1 MTARSAQSL
10 AMSPAHKMAV
20 AFARILRGAGI
31 EVPLDSVI
39 IFVGALSKVGLES
52 RDDVYWA
59 AYATLIRRHEDT
71 TIFDRAFSV
80 FWDQLI
86 AVDTSAYE
94 QETESVTLLIDS
106 EDTNNDESNTELID
120 DDENTI
126 ALRFSSVESLREKDF
141 AAYSDAELREAEQF
155 MSSLKLAGPPKRSL
169 RLQKTNHKGSRH
181 DIRRTMRAVLRNDGE
196 PIERYW
202 REPSTKLRRLV
213 VLLDISGSMEP
224 YARALLRF
232 MHAAVVGRQRVEAF
246 TLGTRLTRIT
256 RELANRD
263 PDRALARTSAQVS
276 DWSGG
281 TRLGECLQNFNNNWG
296 VGSLARGSIFV
307 ILSDGWD
314 RGEPQVLAEQMLR
327 LQRVAYRVIWVNP
340 LKVSPGYAPLARG
353 MAAAMPFIDDFV
365 EGHSLEALRELTE
378 IISRESNESFKMR
391 KVVSHA

>member
-1 MTARSAQSL
+1 
-10 AMSPAHKMAV
+10 MAV

-31 EVPLDSVI
+31 DVPLDSVI
-39 IFVGALSKVGLES
+39 VFVGALSKIGLEN

-71 TIFDRAFSV
+71 QIFDRAFAV

-86 AVDTSAYE
+86 AVDMASYE
-94 QETESVTLLIDS
+94 QQTESVTLLIDS
-106 EDTNNDESNTELID
+106 EQEDNDDSSAEALEE
-120 DDENTI
+120 DENTL
-126 ALRFSSVESLREKDF
+126 ALRFSSVETLREKDF
-141 AAYSDAELREAEQF
+141 AAYTDSELREAEQF

-169 RLQKTNHKGSRH
+169 RLQKANRKGSRH
-181 DIRRTMRAVLRNDGE
+181 DIRRTMRAVLQNDGE

-281 TRLGECLQNFNNNWG
+281 TRLGECLQNFNDNWG

-353 MAAAMPFIDDFV
+353 MAAAMPYIDDFV
-365 EGHSLEALRELTE
+365 EGHSLEALRELTAV
-378 IISRESNESFKMR
+378 IARESQESSKTR

>member
-1 MTARSAQSL
+1 MTTQSL
-10 AMSPAHKMAV
+10 TLSPAHKMAV

-31 EVPLDSVI
+31 DVPLDSVI
-39 IFVGALSKVGLES
+39 VFVGALSKIGLEN

-59 AYATLIRRHEDT
+59 AFATLIRRHEDT
-71 TIFDRAFSV
+71 TIFDRAFAV

-86 AVDTSAYE
+86 AVDMASYE
-94 QETESVTLLIDS
+94 QQTESVTLLIDS
-106 EDTNNDESNTELID
+106 EQEDNDDSNADALEE
-120 DDENTI
+120 DENTI
-126 ALRFSSVESLREKDF
+126 ALRFSNVETLREKDF
-141 AAYSDAELREAEQF
+141 AVYTDTELREAEQF

-169 RLQKTNHKGSRH
+169 RLQKTNRKGSRH
-181 DIRRTMRAVLRNDGE
+181 DIRRTMRAVLQNDGE

-256 RELANRD
+256 RELANRN

-281 TRLGECLQNFNNNWG
+281 TRLGECLQNFNDNWG

-353 MAAAMPFIDDFV
+353 MAAAMPYIDDFV
-365 EGHSLEALRELTE
+365 EGHSLEALRELTAV
-378 IISRESNESFKMR
+378 IARESQESSKTR

>member
-1 MTARSAQSL
+1 MNTS
-10 AMSPAHKMAV
+10 SPAHKMAV

-31 EVPLDSVI
+31 DVPLDSVI
-39 IFVGALSKVGLES
+39 IFVSALSKVGLEN

-59 AYATLIRRHEDT
+59 AYATLIRRHEDSQ
-71 TIFDRAFSV
+71 IFDRAFAI
-80 FWDQLI
+80 FWDQLV
-86 AVDTSAYE
+86 AVDTAAYE
-94 QETESVTLLIDS
+94 QQTESVTLLIDS
-106 EDTNNDESNTELID
+106 EDANNDDQNAAQVDE
-120 DDENTI
+120 DENTLT
-126 ALRFSSVESLREKDF
+126 LRFSSVETLREKDF
-141 AAYSDAELREAEQF
+141 AAYSETELREAEQF
-155 MSSLKLAGPPKRSL
+155 MSRLKLAGPPKRSL
-169 RLQKTNHKGSRH
+169 RLQKANRKGSRH
-181 DIRRTMRAVLRNDGE
+181 DIRRTMRAVLQNDGE

-281 TRLGECLQNFNNNWG
+281 TRLGECLQNFNDNWG

-314 RGEPQVLAEQMLR
+314 RGEPQVLAEQMSR
-327 LQRVAYRVIWVNP
+327 LKRVAYRVIWVNP

-353 MAAAMPFIDDFV
+353 MAAAMPYIDDFV
-365 EGHSLEALRELTE
+365 EGHSLDALRELTE
-378 IISRESNESFKMR
+378 VIARDSRESTELR
-391 KVVSHA
+391 KVKSNA

>member
-1 MTARSAQSL
+1 MTTQSL
-10 AMSPAHKMAV
+10 ALSPAHKMAV

-31 EVPLDSVI
+31 DVPLDSVI
-39 IFVGALSKVGLES
+39 VFVGALSKIGLEN

-59 AYATLIRRHEDT
+59 AFATLIRRHEDT
-71 TIFDRAFSV
+71 TIFDRAFAV

-86 AVDTSAYE
+86 AVDMASYE
-94 QETESVTLLIDS
+94 QQTESVTLLIDS
-106 EDTNNDESNTELID
+106 EQEDNDDSNADALEE
-120 DDENTI
+120 DENTI
-126 ALRFSSVESLREKDF
+126 ALRFSSVETLREKDF
-141 AAYSDAELREAEQF
+141 AVYTDTELREAEQF

-169 RLQKTNHKGSRH
+169 RLQKTNRKGSRH
-181 DIRRTMRAVLRNDGE
+181 DIRRTMRAVLQNDGE

-281 TRLGECLQNFNNNWG
+281 TRLGECLQNFNDNWG

-365 EGHSLEALRELTE
+365 EGHSLEALRELTAV
-378 IISRESNESFKMR
+378 IARESQESSKTR

>member
-1 MTARSAQSL
+1 MTARSTQSL

-39 IFVGALSKVGLES
+39 IFVGALSKVGLEN

-71 TIFDRAFSV
+71 QIFDRAFTV

-106 EDTNNDESNTELID
+106 EDTNNDESNTEPID

-141 AAYSDAELREAEQF
+141 SAYSDAELREAEQF
-155 MSSLKLAGPPKRSL
+155 MASLKLAGPPKRSL
-169 RLQKTNHKGSRH
+169 RLQKTNSKGSRH

-353 MAAAMPFIDDFV
+353 MAAAMPHIDDFV

-378 IISRESNESFKMR
+378 IISREYHESIKTR

>member
-1 MTARSAQSL
+1 MTTQSL
-10 AMSPAHKMAV
+10 ALSPAHKMAV

-31 EVPLDSVI
+31 DVPLDSVI
-39 IFVGALSKVGLES
+39 VFVGALSKIGLEN

-59 AYATLIRRHEDT
+59 AFATLIRRHEDT
-71 TIFDRAFSV
+71 TIFDRAFAV

-86 AVDTSAYE
+86 AVDMASYE
-94 QETESVTLLIDS
+94 QQTESVTLLIDS
-106 EDTNNDESNTELID
+106 EQEDNDDSNADALEE
-120 DDENTI
+120 DENTL
-126 ALRFSSVESLREKDF
+126 ALRFSSVETLREKDF
-141 AAYSDAELREAEQF
+141 AVYTDTELREAEQF

-169 RLQKTNHKGSRH
+169 RLQKTNRKGSRH
-181 DIRRTMRAVLRNDGE
+181 DIRRTMRAVLQNDGE

-256 RELANRD
+256 RELANRN
-263 PDRALARTSAQVS
+263 PDRALERTSAQVS

-281 TRLGECLQNFNNNWG
+281 TRLGECLQNFNDNWG

-365 EGHSLEALRELTE
+365 EGHSLEALRELTAV
-378 IISRESNESFKMR
+378 IARESQESSKTR

>member
-1 MTARSAQSL
+1 MNAS
-10 AMSPAHKMAV
+10 SPAHKMAV
-20 AFARILRGAGI
+20 AFARVLRGAGI
-31 EVPLDSVI
+31 DVPLDSVI
-39 IFVGALSKVGLES
+39 VFVSALSKVGLEN

-59 AYATLIRRHEDT
+59 AYATLIRRHEDSQ
-71 TIFDRAFSV
+71 IFDRAFAI

-86 AVDTSAYE
+86 AIDTATYE
-94 QETESVTLLIDS
+94 QQTESVTLLIDS
-106 EDTNNDESNTELID
+106 EDANNDDSNAAPVNE
-120 DDENTI
+120 DENTI
-126 ALRFSSVESLREKDF
+126 TLRFSSIETLREKDF
-141 AAYSDAELREAEQF
+141 AAYNETELREAEQF

-169 RLQKTNHKGSRH
+169 RLQKTNRKGSRH
-181 DIRRTMRAVLRNDGE
+181 DIRRTMRAVLQNDGE

-281 TRLGECLQNFNNNWG
+281 TRLGECLQSFNDNWG

-353 MAAAMPFIDDFV
+353 MAAAMPYIDDFV
-365 EGHSLEALRELTE
+365 EGHSLEALRELTAV
-378 IISRESNESFKMR
+378 IARDSNESSKTQ

>member
-1 MTARSAQSL
+1 MTTQSL
-10 AMSPAHKMAV
+10 ALSPAHKMAV
-20 AFARILRGAGI
+20 AFARILRGAGVD
-31 EVPLDSVI
+31 VPLDSVI
-39 IFVGALSKVGLES
+39 VFVSALNQTGLEN

-59 AYATLIRRHEDT
+59 AYSTLIRRHEDT
-71 TIFDRAFSV
+71 QIFDRAFAV

-86 AVDTSAYE
+86 AVDTTSYE
-94 QETESVTLLIDS
+94 QQTESVTLLIDS
-106 EDTNNDESNTELID
+106 EEENSDDSSTETLNE
-120 DDENTI
+120 DENTI
-126 ALRFSSVESLREKDF
+126 ALRFSNIETLREKDF
-141 AAYSDAELREAEQF
+141 AAYTDTELREAEQF

-169 RLQKTNHKGSRH
+169 RLQKTNRKGTRH
-181 DIRRTMRAVLRNDGE
+181 DIRRTMRATLQHDGE

-256 RELANRD
+256 RELTSRD
-263 PDRALARTSAQVS
+263 PDRALAQTSAQVA

-281 TRLGECLQNFNNNWG
+281 TRLGECLQNFNDNWG

-314 RGEPQVLAEQMLR
+314 RGEPKVLAEQMLR

-353 MAAAMPFIDDFV
+353 MAAAMPYIDEFV

-378 IISRESNESFKMR
+378 VISKESNERR
-391 KVVSHA
+391 KTVTHA

>member
-1 MTARSAQSL
+1 
-10 AMSPAHKMAV
+10 
-20 AFARILRGAGI
+20 
-31 EVPLDSVI
+31 
-39 IFVGALSKVGLES
+39 
-52 RDDVYWA
+52 
-59 AYATLIRRHEDT
+59 
-71 TIFDRAFSV
+71 
-80 FWDQLI
+80 
-86 AVDTSAYE
+86 AVDTATYE
-94 QETESVTLLIDS
+94 QQTESVTLLIDS
-106 EDTNNDESNTELID
+106 EDTNNDDSNAAPVDEE
-120 DDENTI
+120 ENTLT
-126 ALRFSSVESLREKDF
+126 LRFSSIETLREKDF
-141 AAYSDAELREAEQF
+141 AAYSESELREAEQI

-169 RLQKTNHKGSRH
+169 RLQKTNRKGSRQ
-181 DIRRTMRAVLRNDGE
+181 DIRRTMRAVLQNNGE

-256 RELANRD
+256 RELTNRD
-263 PDRALARTSAQVS
+263 PDRALARTSAQVA

-281 TRLGECLQNFNNNWG
+281 TRLGECLQNFNDNWG

-327 LQRVAYRVIWVNP
+327 LQRVAYRIIWVNP

-353 MAAAMPFIDDFV
+353 MAVAFARILRGAGVDVTLDSVIVFVSALSKVGLDNRDDVYWAAYATLIRRHEDSPIFDRAFAVFWDQLIAVDTATY
-365 EGHSLEALRELTE
+365 EQQTE
-378 IISRESNESFKMR
+378 
-391 KVVSHA
+391 

>member
-1 MTARSAQSL
+1 MTTQSL
-10 AMSPAHKMAV
+10 ALSPAHKMAV
-20 AFARILRGAGI
+20 AFARILRGAGVD
-31 EVPLDSVI
+31 VPLDSVI
-39 IFVGALSKVGLES
+39 VFVSALNQIGLEN

-59 AYATLIRRHEDT
+59 AYSTLIRRHEDT
-71 TIFDRAFSV
+71 QIFDRAFAV

-86 AVDTSAYE
+86 AVDTTSYE
-94 QETESVTLLIDS
+94 QQTESVTLLIDS
-106 EDTNNDESNTELID
+106 EEENSDDLNTETLKE
-120 DDENTI
+120 DENTI
-126 ALRFSSVESLREKDF
+126 ALRFSSIETLREKDF
-141 AAYSDAELREAEQF
+141 AAYTDTELREAEKF

-169 RLQKTNHKGSRH
+169 RLQKTNRKGTRH
-181 DIRRTMRAVLRNDGE
+181 DIRRTMRAVLQNDGE

-256 RELANRD
+256 RELTSRD
-263 PDRALARTSAQVS
+263 PDRALAQTSAQVA

-314 RGEPQVLAEQMLR
+314 RGEPKVLAEQMLR

-353 MAAAMPFIDDFV
+353 MAAAMPYIDEFV

-378 IISRESNESFKMR
+378 VISKESNERR
-391 KVVSHA
+391 KTVTHA

>member
-1 MTARSAQSL
+1 MTTQSL
-10 AMSPAHKMAV
+10 TLSPAHKMAV

-31 EVPLDSVI
+31 DVPLDSVI
-39 IFVGALSKVGLES
+39 VFVGALSKIGLEN

-71 TIFDRAFSV
+71 TIFDRAFAV

-86 AVDTSAYE
+86 AVDMASYE
-94 QETESVTLLIDS
+94 QQTESVTLLIDS
-106 EDTNNDESNTELID
+106 EQEDNDDSNADALEE
-120 DDENTI
+120 DENTI
-126 ALRFSSVESLREKDF
+126 ALRFSSIETLRQKDF
-141 AAYSDAELREAEQF
+141 AVYTDTELREAEQF

-169 RLQKTNHKGSRH
+169 RLQKTNRKGSRH
-181 DIRRTMRAVLRNDGE
+181 DIRRTMRAVLQNDGE

-281 TRLGECLQNFNNNWG
+281 TRLGECLQNFNDNWG

-365 EGHSLEALRELTE
+365 EGHSLEALRELTAV
-378 IISRESNESFKMR
+378 IARESQESSKTR

>member
-1 MTARSAQSL
+1 MTTQSL
-10 AMSPAHKMAV
+10 TLSPAHKMAV

-31 EVPLDSVI
+31 DVPLDSVI
-39 IFVGALSKVGLES
+39 VFVGALSKIGLEN

-71 TIFDRAFSV
+71 QIFDRAFAV

-86 AVDTSAYE
+86 AVDMASYE
-94 QETESVTLLIDS
+94 QQTESVTLLIDS
-106 EDTNNDESNTELID
+106 AQEDNDDSNADALEE
-120 DDENTI
+120 DENTL
-126 ALRFSSVESLREKDF
+126 ALRFSSVETLREKDF
-141 AAYSDAELREAEQF
+141 AVYTDTELREAEQF

-169 RLQKTNHKGSRH
+169 RLQKTNRKGSRH
-181 DIRRTMRAVLRNDGE
+181 DIRRTMRAVLQNDGE

-281 TRLGECLQNFNNNWG
+281 TRLGECLQNFNDNWG

-365 EGHSLEALRELTE
+365 EGHSLEALRELTAV
-378 IISRESNESFKMR
+378 IARESQESSKTR

>member
-1 MTARSAQSL
+1 MTTQSL
-10 AMSPAHKMAV
+10 ALSPAHKMAV
-20 AFARILRGAGI
+20 AFARILRGADVD
-31 EVPLDSVI
+31 VPLDSVI
-39 IFVGALSKVGLES
+39 VFVSALNQIGLEN

-59 AYATLIRRHEDT
+59 AYSTLIRRHEDT
-71 TIFDRAFSV
+71 QIFDRAFAV

-86 AVDTSAYE
+86 AVDTTSYE
-94 QETESVTLLIDS
+94 QQTESVTLLIDS
-106 EDTNNDESNTELID
+106 EEENSDDSSTETLNE
-120 DDENTI
+120 DENTI
-126 ALRFSSVESLREKDF
+126 ALRFSNIETLREKDF
-141 AAYSDAELREAEQF
+141 AAYTDTELREAEQF

-169 RLQKTNHKGSRH
+169 RLQKTNRKGARQ
-181 DIRRTMRAVLRNDGE
+181 DIRRTMRAVLQNDGE

-256 RELANRD
+256 RELTSRD
-263 PDRALARTSAQVS
+263 PDRALAQTSAQVA

-281 TRLGECLQNFNNNWG
+281 TRLGECLQNFNDNWG

-314 RGEPQVLAEQMLR
+314 RGEPKVLAEQMLR

-353 MAAAMPFIDDFV
+353 MAAAMPYIDDFV

-378 IISRESNESFKMR
+378 VISKESNERR
-391 KVVSHA
+391 KTVTHA

>member
-1 MTARSAQSL
+1 
-10 AMSPAHKMAV
+10 MAV

-31 EVPLDSVI
+31 DVPLDSVI
-39 IFVGALSKVGLES
+39 VFVSALSKVGLEN

-59 AYATLIRRHEDT
+59 AYATLIRRHEDSP
-71 TIFDRAFSV
+71 IFDRAFAI

-86 AVDTSAYE
+86 AVDTAMYE

-106 EDTNNDESNTELID
+106 EDTNNDDSNAAPVDE
-120 DDENTI
+120 DENTLT
-126 ALRFSSVESLREKDF
+126 LRFSSIETLREKDF
-141 AAYSDAELREAEQF
+141 AAYSDAELREAEQL

-169 RLQKTNHKGSRH
+169 RLQKANHKGSRH

-281 TRLGECLQNFNNNWG
+281 TRLGECLQNFNDNWG

-314 RGEPQVLAEQMLR
+314 RGEPHVLAEQMLR
-327 LQRVAYRVIWVNP
+327 LQRVAHRVIWVNP

-353 MAAAMPFIDDFV
+353 MAAAMPYIDDFV
-365 EGHSLEALRELTE
+365 EGHSLDALRELTAV
-378 IISRESNESFKMR
+378 IARDSRDSNEMR
-391 KVVSHA
+391 KVNIHA

>member
-1 MTARSAQSL
+1 MTTQSL
-10 AMSPAHKMAV
+10 ALSPAHKMAV
-20 AFARILRGAGI
+20 AFARILRGAGVD
-31 EVPLDSVI
+31 VPLDSVI
-39 IFVGALSKVGLES
+39 VFVSALNQIGLEN

-59 AYATLIRRHEDT
+59 AYSTLIRRHEDT
-71 TIFDRAFSV
+71 QIFDRAFAV

-86 AVDTSAYE
+86 AVDTTSYE
-94 QETESVTLLIDS
+94 QQTESVTLLIDS
-106 EDTNNDESNTELID
+106 EEENSDDLSTETLKE
-120 DDENTI
+120 DENTI
-126 ALRFSSVESLREKDF
+126 ALRFSSIETLREKDF
-141 AAYSDAELREAEQF
+141 AAYTDTELREAEKF

-169 RLQKTNHKGSRH
+169 RLQKTNRKGTRH
-181 DIRRTMRAVLRNDGE
+181 DIRRTMRAVLQNDGE

-256 RELANRD
+256 RELTSRD
-263 PDRALARTSAQVS
+263 PDRALAQTSAQVA

-314 RGEPQVLAEQMLR
+314 RGEPKVLAEQMLR

-353 MAAAMPFIDDFV
+353 MAAAMPYIDEFV

-378 IISRESNESFKMR
+378 VISKESNERR
-391 KVVSHA
+391 KTVTHA

>member
-1 MTARSAQSL
+1 MNTS
-10 AMSPAHKMAV
+10 SPAHKMAV

-31 EVPLDSVI
+31 DVPLDSVI
-39 IFVGALSKVGLES
+39 VFVSALSKVGLEN

-59 AYATLIRRHEDT
+59 AYATLIRRHEDSQ
-71 TIFDRAFSV
+71 IFDRAFAI

-86 AVDTSAYE
+86 AVDTATYE
-94 QETESVTLLIDS
+94 QQTESVTLLIDS
-106 EDTNNDESNTELID
+106 EDTNNDESNAAPVNE
-120 DDENTI
+120 DENTI
-126 ALRFSSVESLREKDF
+126 ALRFSSIETLREKDF
-141 AAYSDAELREAEQF
+141 AAYSETELREAEQF

-169 RLQKTNHKGSRH
+169 RLQKANRKGSRH
-181 DIRRTMRAVLRNDGE
+181 DIRRTMRAALQNDGE

-224 YARALLRF
+224 YARALLLF
-232 MHAAVVGRQRVEAF
+232 MHAAVVGRQRVDAF

-256 RELANRD
+256 RELTNRD

-281 TRLGECLQNFNNNWG
+281 TRLGECLQNFNDNWG

-327 LQRVAYRVIWVNP
+327 LQRVAFRVIWVNP

-353 MAAAMPFIDDFV
+353 MAAAMPYIDDFV
-365 EGHSLEALRELTE
+365 EGHSLEALRELTAV
-378 IISRESNESFKMR
+378 IARESHESSKTR
-391 KVVSHA
+391 KVVSNA

>member
-1 MTARSAQSL
+1 MTTQSL
-10 AMSPAHKMAV
+10 TLSPAHKMAV

-31 EVPLDSVI
+31 DVPLDSVI
-39 IFVGALSKVGLES
+39 VFVGALSKIGLEN

-71 TIFDRAFSV
+71 TIFDRAFAV

-86 AVDTSAYE
+86 AVDMASYE
-94 QETESVTLLIDS
+94 QQTESVTLLIDS
-106 EDTNNDESNTELID
+106 EQEDNDDSNADALEE
-120 DDENTI
+120 DENTI
-126 ALRFSSVESLREKDF
+126 ALRFSNVETLREKDF
-141 AAYSDAELREAEQF
+141 AVYTDTELREAEQF

-169 RLQKTNHKGSRH
+169 RLQKTNRKGSRH
-181 DIRRTMRAVLRNDGE
+181 DIRRTMRAVLQNDGE

-281 TRLGECLQNFNNNWG
+281 TRLGECLQNFNDNWG

-365 EGHSLEALRELTE
+365 EGHSLEALRELTAV
-378 IISRESNESFKMR
+378 IARESQESSKTR

>member
-1 MTARSAQSL
+1 MTTQSL
-10 AMSPAHKMAV
+10 ALSPAHKMAV
-20 AFARILRGAGI
+20 AFARILRGAGVD
-31 EVPLDSVI
+31 VPLDSVI
-39 IFVGALSKVGLES
+39 VFVSALNQIGLEN

-59 AYATLIRRHEDT
+59 AYSTLIRRHEDT
-71 TIFDRAFSV
+71 QIFDRAFAV

-86 AVDTSAYE
+86 AVDTTSYE
-94 QETESVTLLIDS
+94 QQTESVTLLIDS
-106 EDTNNDESNTELID
+106 EEENSDDSSTETLNE
-120 DDENTI
+120 DENTI
-126 ALRFSSVESLREKDF
+126 ALRFSNIETLREKDF
-141 AAYSDAELREAEQF
+141 AAYTDTELREAEQF

-169 RLQKTNHKGSRH
+169 RLQKTNRKGTRH
-181 DIRRTMRAVLRNDGE
+181 DIRRTMRAVLQNDGE

-256 RELANRD
+256 RELTSRD
-263 PDRALARTSAQVS
+263 PDRALAQTSAQVA

-314 RGEPQVLAEQMLR
+314 RGEPKVLAEQMLR

-353 MAAAMPFIDDFV
+353 MAAAMPYIDEFV

-378 IISRESNESFKMR
+378 VISKESNERR
-391 KVVSHA
+391 KTVTHA

>member
-1 MTARSAQSL
+1 MTARSTQSL

-39 IFVGALSKVGLES
+39 IFVGALSKVGLEN

-71 TIFDRAFSV
+71 QIFDRAFTV

-106 EDTNNDESNTELID
+106 EDTNNDESNTEPID

-141 AAYSDAELREAEQF
+141 SAYSDAELSEAEQF
-155 MSSLKLAGPPKRSL
+155 MASLKLAGPPKRSL
-169 RLQKTNHKGSRH
+169 RLQKTNSKGSRH

-353 MAAAMPFIDDFV
+353 MAAAMPHIDDFV

-378 IISRESNESFKMR
+378 IISRESHESKTTR

>member
-1 MTARSAQSL
+1 MTTQSL
-10 AMSPAHKMAV
+10 TLSPAHKMAV

-31 EVPLDSVI
+31 DVPLDSVI
-39 IFVGALSKVGLES
+39 VFVGALSKIGLEN

-59 AYATLIRRHEDT
+59 AFATLIRRHEDT
-71 TIFDRAFSV
+71 TIFDRAFAV

-86 AVDTSAYE
+86 AVDMASYE
-94 QETESVTLLIDS
+94 QQTESVTLLIDS
-106 EDTNNDESNTELID
+106 EQEDNDDSNADALEE
-120 DDENTI
+120 DENTL
-126 ALRFSSVESLREKDF
+126 ALRFSSIETLRQKDF
-141 AAYSDAELREAEQF
+141 AVYTDTELREAEQF

-169 RLQKTNHKGSRH
+169 RLQKTNRKGSRH
-181 DIRRTMRAVLRNDGE
+181 DIRRTMRAVLQNDGE

-281 TRLGECLQNFNNNWG
+281 TRLGECLQNFNDNWG

-365 EGHSLEALRELTE
+365 EGHSLEALRELTAV
-378 IISRESNESFKMR
+378 IARESQESSKTR

>member
-1 MTARSAQSL
+1 MNAS
-10 AMSPAHKMAV
+10 SPAHKMAV
-20 AFARILRGAGI
+20 AFARVLRGAGI
-31 EVPLDSVI
+31 DVPLDSVI
-39 IFVGALSKVGLES
+39 VFVSALSKVGLEN

-59 AYATLIRRHEDT
+59 AYATLIRRHEDSQ
-71 TIFDRAFSV
+71 IFDRAFAI

-86 AVDTSAYE
+86 AVDTATYE
-94 QETESVTLLIDS
+94 QQTESVTLLIDS
-106 EDTNNDESNTELID
+106 EDANNDDSNAAPVNE
-120 DDENTI
+120 DENTI
-126 ALRFSSVESLREKDF
+126 TLRFSSIETLREKDF
-141 AAYSDAELREAEQF
+141 AAYNETELREAEQF

-169 RLQKTNHKGSRH
+169 RLQKTNRKGSRH
-181 DIRRTMRAVLRNDGE
+181 DIRRTMRAVLQNDGE

-281 TRLGECLQNFNNNWG
+281 TRLGECLQSFNDNWG

-353 MAAAMPFIDDFV
+353 MAAAMPYIDDFV
-365 EGHSLEALRELTE
+365 EGHSLEALRELTAV
-378 IISRESNESFKMR
+378 IARDSNESSKTR
-391 KVVSHA
+391 KVVTHA

>member
-1 MTARSAQSL
+1 MTTQSL
-10 AMSPAHKMAV
+10 ALSPAHKMAV
-20 AFARILRGAGI
+20 AFARILRGAGVD
-31 EVPLDSVI
+31 VPLDSVI
-39 IFVGALSKVGLES
+39 VFVSALNQIGLEN

-59 AYATLIRRHEDT
+59 AYSTLIRRHEDT
-71 TIFDRAFSV
+71 QIFDRAFAV

-86 AVDTSAYE
+86 AVDTTSYE
-94 QETESVTLLIDS
+94 QQTESVTLLIDS
-106 EDTNNDESNTELID
+106 EEEENSDDSSTETLNE
-120 DDENTI
+120 DENTI
-126 ALRFSSVESLREKDF
+126 ALRFSNIETLREKDF
-141 AAYSDAELREAEQF
+141 AAYTDTELREAEKI

-169 RLQKTNHKGSRH
+169 RLQKTNRKGTRH
-181 DIRRTMRAVLRNDGE
+181 DIRRTMRATLQHDGE

-256 RELANRD
+256 RELTNRD

-281 TRLGECLQNFNNNWG
+281 TRLGECLQNFNDNWG

-327 LQRVAYRVIWVNP
+327 LQRVAFRVIWVNP

-353 MAAAMPFIDDFV
+353 MAAAMPYIDDFV
-365 EGHSLEALRELTE
+365 EGHSLEALRELTAV
-378 IISRESNESFKMR
+378 IARESHESSKTR
-391 KVVSHA
+391 KVVSNA

>member
-1 MTARSAQSL
+1 
-10 AMSPAHKMAV
+10 MAV

-39 IFVGALSKVGLES
+39 VFVSALSKVGLEN

-59 AYATLIRRHEDT
+59 AYATLIRRHEDSQ
-71 TIFDRAFSV
+71 IFDRAFAI

-86 AVDTSAYE
+86 AIDTATSE
-94 QETESVTLLIDS
+94 QQTESVTLLIDS
-106 EDTNNDESNTELID
+106 EDANNDDLNSTNVGEE
-120 DDENTI
+120 ENTLT
-126 ALRFSSVESLREKDF
+126 LRFSSIETLREKDF
-141 AAYSDAELREAEQF
+141 AAYSETELREAEQF

-169 RLQKTNHKGSRH
+169 RLQKANRKGSRH
-181 DIRRTMRAVLRNDGE
+181 DIRRTMRAVLQNDGE

-281 TRLGECLQNFNNNWG
+281 TRLGECLQNFNDKWG

-327 LQRVAYRVIWVNP
+327 LQRVAYRIIWVNP

-353 MAAAMPFIDDFV
+353 MAAAMPYIDDFV
-365 EGHSLEALRELTE
+365 EGHSLDALRELTAV
-378 IISRESNESFKMR
+378 IARDSRESTQMR
-391 KVVSHA
+391 KVASNA